1 MITNIS
7 NVLVN
12 ISGFYSKYNYTDVYC
27 TAVFQNKEYN
37 SSLYLLKASMK
48 DKTFDRNMSNALG
61 YQVKMQET
69 DWVYVSETNGI
80 KSTTKGM
87 RDKKRT
93 PDLG

>member
-1 MITNIS
+1 
-7 NVLVN
+7 
-12 ISGFYSKYNYTDVYC
+12 
-27 TAVFQNKEYN
+27 
-37 SSLYLLKASMK
+37 MK